1 MTDTEQTV
9 QPEDTAG
16 LIRQYD
22 RETDPAKKKE
32 LLARMDAND
41 ERVKARN
48 ELFNRRFSVTKEG
61 NYADRF
67 LFVFMQILQTR
78 NVARGLFGFNRKQML
93 KELSVFGYREAGTCT
108 EAEQDA
114 LHREIVNAALRYF
127 ETCKS
132 PEYRRKLF
140 GTMTPSDEE
149 RRVHIRNDAYAI
161 SYGLASRMDLEKE
174 TAFLCRAVSEAYAIF
189 APEEPVLSAN
199 NIS

>member
-1 MTDTEQTV
+1 MTDTKQSVQT
-9 QPEDTAG
+9 EDTDA
-16 LIRQYD
+16 LIREYD
-22 RETDPAKKKE
+22 RETDPEKKNK
-32 LLARMDAND
+32 LLERMDETD
-41 ERVKARN
+41 ERVTCRRT
-48 ELFNRRFSVTKEG
+48 LFNRRFYVTKEG
-61 NYADRF
+61 NRADRF
-67 LFVFMQILQTR
+67 LFTFMQILQ
-78 NVARGLFGFNRKQML
+78 ARGTKKGLFGINRKQMM